1 MPRFKQ
7 FHATSKPHYDEER
20 PIGFT
25 LMTPEGPEDFECIPS
40 KGMPRYAASLLTG
53 RRMDGETVSVEH
65 ILYACL
71 KPRPDIDDAD
81 PDAPIILGDDE
92 RFMALLQRKDI
103 DIEREELSAILRHV
117 MEQYAD
123 RPTLP
128 SDASANGARTQTS
141 EAASSSLESTP
152 SN

>member
-1 MPRFKQ
+1 MSRFKQ
-7 FHATSKPHYDEER
+7 FRADTKPRYDDER

-53 RRMDGETVSVEH
+53 RRMDGDTVAVEH

-71 KPRPDIDDAD
+71 KPRDDD
-81 PDAPIILGDDE
+81 STEPGDDE

-117 MEQYAD
+117 MELYAD

-128 SDASANGARTQTS
+128 SADSPNGARTRTS
-141 EAASSSLESTP
+141 GEAPSSQESTP
-152 SN
+152 TT